1 MESRLRKLE
10 LAGFSSALIGNV
22 CPKRGFRK
30 VTSTVSASSSGGG
43 QRAARFS
50 PAYLRAGG
58 SLELGGVTLNF
69 PEQEIQCIKTNTQG
83 ESQPPSSLLI
93 SFPGPLSPHCP
104 VHEPHACSAPA
115 QMPAPAQPPFP
126 AAPWPRRGAG
136 TTPLSAPTTLGH
148 VLANLPERPAGR
160 SGRSLSRGI

>member
-50 PAYLRAGG
+50 PAYLRVGG
-58 SLELGGVTLNF
+58 SLELGGLRLT
-69 PEQEIQCIKTNTQG
+69 
-83 ESQPPSSLLI
+83 SPSRKFS
-93 SFPGPLSPHCP
+93 
-104 VHEPHACSAPA
+104 V
-115 QMPAPAQPPFP
+115 
-126 AAPWPRRGAG
+126 
-136 TTPLSAPTTLGH
+136 
-148 VLANLPERPAGR
+148 
-160 SGRSLSRGI
+160 